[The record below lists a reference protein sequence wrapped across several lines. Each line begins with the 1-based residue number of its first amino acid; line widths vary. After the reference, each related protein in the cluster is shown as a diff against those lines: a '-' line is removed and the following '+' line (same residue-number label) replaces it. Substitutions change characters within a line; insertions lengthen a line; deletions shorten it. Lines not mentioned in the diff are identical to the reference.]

1 MTLVALSTGHDR
13 DGRAAP
19 WAAPARRL
27 TSARV
32 GPFTVS
38 EASPCVVIAELGF
51 NHNGDMATARR
62 LIEAAARAGADCAK
76 FQMRDLRTLYRNEG
90 DADDPRE
97 DLGSQYT
104 LDLLSRFSL
113 TTDEMFQLF
122 DYCTAKGIVPLCTP
136 WDVASLD
143 ALARYG
149 MPAYKIASADLTNHE
164 LLRAAAATGKPLL
177 VSTGMSTEDE
187 ISESAALLH
196 GLGADFVLLH
206 CNSTYPPP
214 LKDLNLR
221 YLDRL
226 AELGRCPVG
235 YSGHEHPL
243 HVAVA
248 AVARGARVLE
258 KHLTLD
264 RGMEGNDHKISL
276 LPGEFAALVEAVREV
291 EDAMGTD
298 APRSLSQG
306 ERMNRSTLAKSVV
319 ITRDVPRGTVV
330 RPEMLAV
337 KSPGRGLQPNR
348 AQDLV
353 GHRLRRDMRAGDF
366 FYPSDLGPA
375 PTARRTFAFA
385 RPWGLPV
392 RYHDYR
398 ALARGS
404 NPDFLEFHMSFKDL
418 DVPVA
423 DVFDEVLALGVVVH
437 SPDLFAGDHILNLAA
452 DDEGYRRR
460 SIAELARVVDVA
472 QQVHTWFDQST
483 PLLVVVS
490 MGGFSTDAPVNR
502 RERWAMYERVA
513 DSLRQL
519 DTGPV
524 ELLAQT
530 LPPFPWYR
538 GGRLFCNLFVDP
550 EDTAEF
556 CRLTG
561 TRLCFDV
568 AHSQLA
574 ANHAGRPLGDW
585 VGLLGAAVRHL
596 HVVDAA
602 GVDGEGLQIGD
613 GDVDFPALAASL
625 ASVAPE
631 AGFIPEIWQGHV
643 NDGEGFWQALERLEA
658 WF

>member
-1 MTLVALSTGHDR
+1 MTLVALPGGRHDGAR
-13 DGRAAP
+13 DAS
-19 WAAPARRL
+19 WAATSRRV
-27 TSARV
+27 TSVQV
-32 GPFTVS
+32 GPFTVRDD
-38 EASPCVVIAELGF
+38 APCMIVAELGF

-113 TTDEMFQLF
+113 STDEMFELF
-122 DYCTAKGIVPLCTP
+122 DYCAAQGLLPLCTP
-136 WDVASLD
+136 WDTSSVR

-164 LLRAAAATGKPLL
+164 LLHAVAETGVPLL
-177 VSTGMSTEDE
+177 VSTGMSTEEE
-187 ISESAALLH
+187 ITESVALLH
-196 GLGADFVLLH
+196 RLGADFVLLH

-226 AELGRCPVG
+226 AALGRCPVG
-235 YSGHEHPL
+235 YSGHERPL

-264 RGMEGNDHKISL
+264 REMEGNDHKISL

-291 EDAMGTD
+291 EEALGTTK
-298 APRSLSQG
+298 PRTLSQG

-319 ITRDVPRGTVV
+319 ITSDVPKGSVV
-330 RPEMLAV
+330 GPEMLAV

-348 AQDLV
+348 MQELI
-353 GHRLRRDMRAGDF
+353 GHRLTRDMRAGDF
-366 FYPSDLGPA
+366 FYPSDLDAQPV
-375 PTARRTFAFA
+375 ARRTFLFR

-392 RYHDYR
+392 RYHDYESLSR
-398 ALARGS
+398 YANA
-404 NPDFLEFHMSFKDL
+404 DFLEFHMSFKDL
-418 DVPVA
+418 DVPVGE
-423 DVFDEVLALGVVVH
+423 VFDHRRELGVVVH

-460 SIAELARVVDVA
+460 SMAELARVIDVA
-472 QQVHTWFDQST
+472 HQVHDWFDRSQ
-483 PLLVVVS
+483 PLRVVVS
-490 MGGFSTDAPVNR
+490 MGGFSTDAFVTR

-513 DSLRQL
+513 ESLRQL
-519 DTGPV
+519 DPGGA

-561 TRLCFDV
+561 TQVCFDV

-574 ANHAGRPLGDW
+574 ANHAGRPLEDW
-585 VGLLGAAVRHL
+585 VGALGPWIRHL
-596 HVVDAA
+596 HVVDAG

-613 GDVDFPALAASL
+613 GDVDFPGLARALEAAAPT
-625 ASVAPE
+625 AS
-631 AGFIPEIWQGHV
+631 FIPEIWQGHV
-643 NDGEGFWQALERLEA
+643 NDGEGFWLALERLEP